1 MSEVSEELKQINKIS
16 EQIDGLVKQL
26 GDKVNKDELETLR
39 QAITEIR
46 DIVEN
51 LEGSQIPEPADEQKL
66 DRLIGEVNK
75 KIEKLGT
82 QVGEMQRD
90 VDNAKANPRSARKAK
105 KDFTAEVKKFIE
117 ETFTDES
124 KTDKTSKKASIR
136 VKAAEVFGIPNFFE
150 GGADTVTDAFTDRF
164 VDPTLYQRRR
174 KTNIILDY
182 FQIDTIQVP
191 KLLFLVKEE
200 VSGDDESSEDTG
212 SADWITSGA
221 SKPMRSFRV
230 TTGEAEA
237 KKVAIFGT
245 VEDKLLRDVPSL
257 EAWLREDFTDEMKE
271 AYNDGLLNNN
281 PSIDPNAPLGLKHN
295 AVQYVGSPAFDG
307 TIDDPNEIDVI
318 VAMAADMAL
327 RKEQAATAF
336 IAKDVWY
343 KIQVLKDQQAR
354 YQNNPLVYTST
365 TGELYIAGV
374 HVVGVDNEDV
384 PSTHVLMIGAE
395 VGFKIRNYGD
405 MVFERGLN
413 GNDFKEDKTSYRGY
427 QEVLS
432 YIPTHRENSVMYDT
446 IANVIAD
453 LTATS

>member
-1 MSEVSEELKQINKIS
+1 MAELSDELKAIKKIE
-16 EQIDGLVKQL
+16 EQVTKFQELL
-26 GDKVNKDELETLR
+26 GGKVNKDELDTLR

-46 DIVEN
+46 DIVEG
-51 LEGSQIPEPADEQKL
+51 LEGSGIPEPVDEQKL
-66 DRLIGEVNK
+66 EDAMSKVNK
-75 KIEKLGT
+75 QLEKFGV
-82 QVGEMQRD
+82 QIGEMQRD
-90 VDNAKANPRSARKAK
+90 VDNAKANPGMSRKAK

-117 ETFTDES
+117 TTF
-124 KTDKTSKKASIR
+124 KNGKKTSEQANIQI
-136 VKAAEVFGIPNFFE
+136 KAAEIFGIPNFFE
-150 GGADTVTDAFTDRF
+150 GADGTVRDAFTGRY

-174 KTNIILDY
+174 KTNLILDW

-200 VSGDDESSEDTG
+200 VSGDDASSEDTG

-221 SKPMRSFRV
+221 EKPLRSFRV

-245 VEDKLLRDVPSL
+245 IEDKLLRDVPSL
-257 EAWLREDFTDEMKE
+257 ETWVREDFFDEMRE
-271 AYNDGLLNNN
+271 AYNDALLNNN
-281 PSIDPNAPLGLKHN
+281 PSIDPDAPLGLKHN

-307 TIDDPNEIDVI
+307 TIDAPNEIDAI

-327 RKEQAATAF
+327 HKEQAATAF

-343 KIQVLKDQQAR
+343 KIQVLKDQEAR
-354 YQNNPLVYTST
+354 YQSNPLVYTNSL
-365 TGELYIAGV
+365 GQLYIAGV
-374 HVVGVDNEDV
+374 EVVGVDDEDV
-384 PSTHVLMIGAE
+384 PSTHILMIGAE
-395 VGFKIRNYGD
+395 VGFKIRNYSD

-413 GNDFKEDKTSYRGY
+413 GDDFRHDRTSYRGY

-446 IANVIAD
+446 IANIIAD